1 MTHHRQR
8 IRPLPVILPPLADEL
23 LSSWVSRHAAFVGV
37 SATLFLRHYHIDV
50 RTARDLDVRL
60 SPDDRTR
67 LADVLRCAPHL
78 VHNMTQ
84 SRGGKVRSR
93 LVAVR
98 QRSQFCRACA
108 RRHAANRPTRG
119 AWLRSWMEGWRI
131 TCPVCGAALED
142 FRLYTRLFRADP
154 RDPLLMKIES
164 RARDGEQI
172 MDRASTCQCGGSAH
186 AALMRSLLLAQTPTS
201 RKLGITS
208 TAPRLLDLVV
218 PGSEEFF
225 QRLAPENWL
234 STSRMLPLSV
244 RIPVLAGVAAVSM
257 RPDHWLEKLLCAAA
271 PAHQAALRQCAAE
284 VAASNHR
291 CETKLKDNQ
300 RSHILRQY

>member
-1 MTHHRQR
+1 MHRRQE

-37 SATLFLRHYHIDV
+37 SAALFLGHYHIDAP
-50 RTARDLDVRL
+50 TARDLDVRL
-60 SPDDRTR
+60 SRDDRTR

-93 LVAVR
+93 LVSVR

-142 FRLYTRLFRADP
+142 FPLYTRLFRADP
-154 RDPLLMKIES
+154 RDPFVVKIES

-186 AALMRSLLLAQTPTS
+186 AALMRSLLLPQTPRART
-201 RKLGITS
+201 RETVP
-208 TAPRLLDLVV
+208 TAPRTLDLVV

-234 STSRMLPLSV
+234 STSRMLPLSI

-257 RPDHWLEKLLCAAA
+257 RPNHWIDKLLSAAT
-271 PAHQAALRQCAAE
+271 PAHHAVLRECATAL
-284 VAASNHR
+284 AASNR
-291 CETKLKDNQ
+291 RAETTLADF
-300 RSHILRQY
+300 